1 MQSRYP
7 RPAPR
12 PALQAGA
19 YFESVDTVRVVV
31 YITGVDVVRGAIR
44 SSRWWT
50 LLKSDRDFQGR
61 EHCQGGGLLREGSE
75 TLAFFSEGANN
86 GSVAVA
92 RLPACLPVRLP
103 ACLATCIPTWQ
114 PRLMKPHPRNGRAS
128 RAAGP

>member
-44 SSRWWT
+44 SLRLWT

-75 TLAFFSEGANN
+75 SWPSFLRVQTMP
-86 GSVAVA
+86 VWQ
-92 RLPACLPVRLP
+92 LPACLP
-103 ACLATCIPTWQ
+103 ACLSACLLYKWWQ
-114 PRLMKPHPRNGRAS
+114 LQVCWEFWEC
-128 RAAGP
+128 